1 MKLKHFNY
9 TKLKE
14 KIKESGLKSKFI
26 ADKLGFHR
34 ITLTFYC
41 TGRRNP
47 SHETLKHIARLC
59 HCKLGD
65 FFDTEQ
71 EYKEKTREH

>member
-1 MKLKHFNY
+1 MKLNYFNY
-9 TKLKE
+9 KKLKE
-14 KIKESGLKSKFI
+14 KIKQSGLKANFI
-26 ADKLGFHR
+26 ADKIGYKP

-59 HCKLGD
+59 HCKLRD
-65 FFDTEQ
+65 FYDTEE
-71 EYKEKTREH
+71 EYQEKTREH